1 MGLRCFGWSGE
12 AVGEFLQDV
21 LISGANVMLSQDG
34 MDSGGLIWGEKDR
47 LSASWGFGCEGSG

>member
-47 LSASWGFGCEGSG
+47 LSASWGFG